1 MDQIKT
7 GRFIAEQRKAH
18 GMTQRQLAE
27 RLAVSDKTVSKWE
40 CGNGLPEVSLMLP
53 LCELLSI
60 NVNELLSGERL
71 DADSYKQHAEEN
83 MMKLIDERKENKRK
97 LILEVVVVMIT
108 LLASCTLIMLSGL
121 LEMETWLRVTLI
133 AIGLVVM
140 FGGIGVAAVLEMTAG
155 YFECRKCGEYF
166 VPTKTA
172 YIMCAHTVMHRH
184 LKCPHCGKRNW
195 CRRRLAPKDEEQE
208 NV

>member
-27 RLAVSDKTVSKWE
+27 RLSVSDKTISKWE

-60 NVNELLSGERL
+60 NVNELLSGEKL

-121 LEMETWLRVTLI
+121 LEMESWLRVTLI

-140 FGGIGVAAVLEMTAG
+140 IGGIGVAAVLEMTAG
-155 YFECRKCGEYF
+155 HFECSKCGAYF

-172 YIMCAHTVMHRH
+172 YIMGVHTVMRRH

-195 CRRRLAPKDEEQE
+195 CRRRLAPKDEEQK
-208 NV
+208 NA

>member
-7 GRFIAEQRKAH
+7 GRFIAEQRKAL

-27 RLAVSDKTVSKWE
+27 RLSVSDKTVSKWE

-71 DADSYKQHAEEN
+71 DAASYKQHAEEN

-97 LILEVVVVMIT
+97 LILELVVVLIT
-108 LLASCTLIMLSGL
+108 LLAAIPLVMLSGL
-121 LEMETWLRVTLI
+121 LEIETWLRVVLI
-133 AIGLVVM
+133 CIAVVVM
-140 FGGIGVAAVLEMTAG
+140 VGGIGVAAVLEMTAG
-155 YFECRKCGEYF
+155 GYECSKCGEYF
-166 VPTKTA
+166 VPAKKA
-172 YIMCAHTVMHRH
+172 YLMGAHSATRRS
-184 LKCPHCGKRNW
+184 LRCPRCGKKIW
-195 CRRRLAPKDEEQE
+195 CYRRLSRKPEEK
-208 NV
+208 

>member
-27 RLAVSDKTVSKWE
+27 RLSVSDKTVSKWE

-172 YIMCAHTVMHRH
+172 YIMGAHTVMRRH

-195 CRRRLAPKDEEQE
+195 CRRRLAQKDEE
-208 NV
+208 